1 MMAKMMATTA
11 MTIRAVAQ
19 PGMRWGDSWGL
30 VVVDNNMLLVVES
43 TRFVVVV
50 VVVDVVLLELVGEA
64 SVMSVVVTP
73 VVELAPSA
81 AVVVVISLLVV
92 VAVVVVRVELVTG
105 MSVVLVVLTNDAVL
119 ISSSLRLSRMPW
131 TTKPTIA
138 APVFTSCCSVLS
150 TFTPL
155 ASRLTILGPITC

>member
-30 VVVDNNMLLVVES
+30 VVVDNNVLLVVES

-64 SVMSVVVTP
+64 SVVVSP
-73 VVELAPSA
+73 VVELVPSA
-81 AVVVVISLLVV
+81 AAVVVISLLVV
-92 VAVVVVRVELVTG
+92 VAVVVVGVELVKD
-105 MSVVLVVLTNDAVL
+105 MSVVLIVLTNNAVL
-119 ISSSLRLSRMPW
+119 VSTSLRLSRMPW
-131 TTKPTIA
+131 TTKPKIG
-138 APVFTSCCSVLS
+138 APGLASFCSVLS